1 HHVSD
6 SGQFAGAAN
15 HSRAR
20 AGTAAIGSEWAGG
33 SRARGGAV
41 SGRRS
46 TATVRVSHWT
56 TVASAVVA
64 SGGGRACGAGDDAS
78 HHQRWVVHGAAGA
91 GSGGAVCSL

>member
-33 SRARGGAV
+33 SRAGGGAV

-46 TATVRVSHWT
+46 TATVRVSHWST
-56 TVASAVVA
+56 AASAAVA
-64 SGGGRACGAGDDAS
+64 SGGGRACGAGNDAS
-78 HHQRWVVHGAAGA
+78 HRQRRVVHGTAGP
-91 GSGGAVCSL
+91 GSSGAVRSL